1 MWGSMRLTEAQCR
14 LLKDDIRRLDAAARV
29 FLFGSRTDDDKTG
42 GDIDLLIFSTKLDNK
57 QLRPV
62 KWHFYEQ
69 FGEQK
74 MDVLIDSGN
83 LDSPFVKMIFSG
95 AVEL

>member
-1 MWGSMRLTEAQCR
+1 MRLSEAQR
-14 LLKDDIRRLDAAARV
+14 SLLKNDIHRLDAAARV
-29 FLFGSRTDDDKTG
+29 FLFGSRTDDQKTG
-42 GDIDLLIFSTKLDNK
+42 GDIDLLVFSSKLDNK

-74 MDVLIDSGN
+74 LDVLIDSGN
-83 LDSPFVKMIFSG
+83 LDSPFVKMIFPQSI
-95 AVEL
+95 EL